1 MYKVNQ
7 ITADP
12 LQTQNLVLPDGTTII
27 FSLQFVQQQY
37 GWFFN
42 SLAYSPTNFLIT
54 GMRICN
60 SPNMLHQFR
69 NVIPFGLAC
78 YSVSDREPQ
87 LLQDFASGASTLY
100 VLTPAEVANFA
111 NFINGQ

>member
-1 MYKVNQ
+1 MFIINQ

-12 LQTQNLVLPDGTTII
+12 LQTQNLILPDGTQII
-27 FSLQFVQQQY
+27 FQIQFVQQQQ

-42 SLAYSPTNFLIT
+42 SLQYDAGNFLIT

-69 NVIPFGLAC
+69 NLIPFGMAC
-78 YSVSDREPQ
+78 YSVANREPS
-87 LLQDFASGASTLY
+87 LLQDFISQNSKLY
-100 VLTPAEVANFA
+100 ILTAQEVAAYA
-111 NFINGQ
+111 NTINGL